1 MADAEEK
8 AKAEK
13 LAAAKKRVEEMK
25 KKKAKKAGGKKEEKV
40 GAVAEVSKSE
50 ETKSEEIKGEETQ
63 ETTAAVPS
71 EASTETPLEAPAE
84 APAAPEDLTVEDG
97 KKEEKPV
104 EVSET
109 KDEDEKVA
117 ELTRHGRSPSL
128 SVQSKMR
135 SSSFRQASGPLSPEI
150 AFSPSG
156 DTAPDIYRKQAL
168 RIEDL
173 EKENKKLSK
182 GAIDAEKRWKKAE
195 EELEDLREAEGES
208 AKGEKSTENGASE
221 EIEKL
226 KSEIAAL
233 QRQNTQLQVSSTRKH
248 VTSPSTSV
256 PAPSELEAELRSKSS
271 TIESMEIEI
280 SNLKA
285 QLERVAS
292 GSSVEKEQ
300 ITALE
305 EKLARSEKS
314 AANAQ
319 RELGD
324 LKKNLERTTEKAVK
338 EGSERISAE
347 TKLRTLERETEEAKA
362 HSDELQKKVE
372 ALEKKV
378 STLTTLH
385 KEHDARSQA
394 QKKEYERVEKEASDL
409 RARFASVENENSRL
423 KEERERLKK
432 RDAQG
437 IDDEGVD
444 ELENEERQ
452 RLEKKVR
459 DLEAEVHE
467 LRRGVWRD
475 RRIEL
480 QGEGDDGLTSPGA
493 RFTDVDL
500 GGSGSPHARKSGGP
514 QGMGIGDYLTSGFNA
529 ITGGTAPVG
538 HGHEHAGAEEDDEL
552 LDDDDLLEFDEE
564 AFRKAQQE
572 EAMKRI
578 ERVKEVKRALKNW
591 EGWKLDLVE
600 NRSAGGE
607 GVGEIFEI

>member
-1 MADAEEK
+1 MTDAEEK

-13 LAAAKKRVEEMK
+13 LAAAKRGYVVLSCYFAVLFVVEEMK
-25 KKKAKKAGGKKEEKV
+25 KKKAKKAGGKKEEKADA
-40 GAVAEVSKSE
+40 GAGAGASKKEETPETTAEVSVE
-50 ETKSEEIKGEETQ
+50 VT
-63 ETTAAVPS
+63 
-71 EASTETPLEAPAE
+71 EAPAEVPLEAPIE
-84 APAAPEDLTVEDG
+84 SPTPAPAESPIAQEETKAEVEIKEVKSAEILENKDE
-97 KKEEKPV
+97 EEK
-104 EVSET
+104 VSELNS
-109 KDEDEKVA
+109 A
-117 ELTRHGRSPSL
+117 SRHGRSPSL

-173 EKENKKLSK
+173 ERENKRLSK
-182 GAIDAEKRWKKAE
+182 EAVDSEKRWKKAE
-195 EELEDLREAEGES
+195 EELEDLREADGES
-208 AKGEKSTENGASE
+208 TKGEKSTGAGSSE
-221 EIEKL
+221 EVEKL

-233 QRQNTQLQVSSTRKH
+233 QRQNTQLQVSSLRKH
-248 VTSPSTSV
+248 GSSPSISV
-256 PAPSELEAELRSKSS
+256 SPSDLEAELRSKSS

-280 SNLKA
+280 SNLRA

-305 EKLARSEKS
+305 DKLARSEKS

-338 EGSERISAE
+338 EG
-347 TKLRTLERETEEAKA
+347 KEAKA

-394 QKKEYERVEKEASDL
+394 QKKERERVEKEASNL
-409 RARFASVENENSRL
+409 KNRLASIENENSRL
-423 KEERERLKK
+423 KEEGERLKK

-437 IDDEGVD
+437 IDDDGVD

-452 RLEKKVR
+452 RLEKK
-459 DLEAEVHE
+459 DL
-467 LRRGVWRD
+467 G
-475 RRIEL
+475 
-480 QGEGDDGLTSPGA
+480 
-493 RFTDVDL
+493 
-500 GGSGSPHARKSGGP
+500 GGSGSPHARKGGALQ
-514 QGMGIGDYLTSGFNA
+514 QGKGIGDYLTSGFNA
-529 ITGGTAPVG
+529 ITGGTAPIG
-538 HGHEHAGAEEDDEL
+538 HGGAQDDDEL

-564 AFRKAQQE
+564 AFRKAQEE

-578 ERVKEVKRALKNW
+578 ERVKEIKRGLKDW
-591 EGWKLDLVE
+591 EGWMLDLVE
-600 NRSAGGE
+600 NRRAGGE

>member
-25 KKKAKKAGGKKEEKV
+25 KKKAKKAGGKKEDKADAEA
-40 GAVAEVSKSE
+40 GAGALNKEDTS
-50 ETKSEEIKGEETQ
+50 
-63 ETTAAVPS
+63 ETTAAVPI
-71 EASTETPLEAPAE
+71 ETTAEVPLEAPTEPPIQASAE
-84 APAAPEDLTVEDG
+84 SPLAHQEVKGEEETEAKPAEVAENKDV
-97 KKEEKPV
+97 EEK
-104 EVSET
+104 VSELNS
-109 KDEDEKVA
+109 A
-117 ELTRHGRSPSL
+117 SRHGRSPSL

-135 SSSFRQASGPLSPEI
+135 SSSFRQASGPFSPEV

-173 EKENKKLSK
+173 ERENKILIKEAS
-182 GAIDAEKRWKKAE
+182 DAEKRWRKAE
-195 EELEDLREAEGES
+195 EDLEDLREADGES
-208 AKGEKSTENGASE
+208 TKGEKNSGAGSSDE
-221 EIEKL
+221 MEKL
-226 KSEIAAL
+226 RSEIAAL
-233 QRQNTQLQVSSTRKH
+233 QRQNTQLQVSSLRKH
-248 VTSPSTSV
+248 GSSPSISV
-256 PAPSELEAELRSKSS
+256 PPSDLEAELRSKSS

-280 SNLKA
+280 SNLRA

-305 EKLARSEKS
+305 DKLARSEKS

-347 TKLRTLERETEEAKA
+347 TKLRTLEREAEEAKA

-394 QKKEYERVEKEASDL
+394 QKKERERVEKEASDL
-409 RARFASVENENSRL
+409 KIRLVSAENDNLRL

-437 IDDEGVD
+437 IDDDGVD
-444 ELENEERQ
+444 ELENEEIQ
-452 RLEKKVR
+452 RLERKVR
-459 DLEAEVHE
+459 SLEAEAHE
-467 LRRGVWRD
+467 LRSGVWRD
-475 RRIEL
+475 RRREME
-480 QGEGDDGLTSPGA
+480 GEGDDGITSPGA

-500 GGSGSPHARKSGGP
+500 GGGSPHARRSGALQPGK
-514 QGMGIGDYLTSGFNA
+514 GIGDYLTSGFNA
-529 ITGGTAPVG
+529 ITGGTAPIG
-538 HGHEHAGAEEDDEL
+538 HGGAEDDDEL
-552 LDDDDLLEFDEE
+552 LADDELMEFDEE

-578 ERVKEVKRALKNW
+578 ERIKEVKRGLKNW
-591 EGWKLDLVE
+591 EGWRLDLVE
-600 NRSAGGE
+600 NRRAGGE